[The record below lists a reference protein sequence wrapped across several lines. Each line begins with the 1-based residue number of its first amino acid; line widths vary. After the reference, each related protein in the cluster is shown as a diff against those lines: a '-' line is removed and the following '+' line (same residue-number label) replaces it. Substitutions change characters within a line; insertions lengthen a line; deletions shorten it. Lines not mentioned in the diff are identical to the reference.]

1 MPDGTTTGDRV
12 DAIQEAWRRER
23 PDIDVS
29 SIAVLTRALVIG
41 RHLQKARDR
50 ALRELG
56 TDTPTL
62 DVLATLRRAGE
73 PYRLRTS
80 DIEVASP
87 VTAGAISQRLD
98 RLEARGLVTRER
110 DDADRRVIHV
120 TLTRKGRDLIDGIVA
135 GLMER
140 EDVLL
145 TPLSQREQATLQ
157 RLLTRWLRWL
167 EDGYADAATRTA
179 AGAAVD
185 AMPSKPTTAV
195 SPARSTSSRSS
206 RTR

>member
-1 MPDGTTTGDRV
+1 MRGGHSKTTDHV
-12 DAIQEAWRRER
+12 DSLMAAWRRER

-29 SIAVLTRALVIG
+29 SIAVLTRALLIG
-41 RHLQKARDR
+41 RRLQKARDR

-62 DVLATLRRAGE
+62 DVLATLRRAGS

-80 DIEVASP
+80 EIEAATL

-98 RLEARGLVTRER
+98 RLEARGLVRRIR
-110 DDADRRVIHV
+110 DDRDKRVIHIS
-120 TLTRKGRDLIDGIVA
+120 LTTHGRELVDGVVA

-140 EDVLL
+140 EELLL
-145 TPLSQREQATLQ
+145 TPFPERDRRTLE

-167 EDGYADAATRTA
+167 EENEIRER
-179 AGAAVD
+179 AGAGGA
-185 AMPSKPTTAV
+185 AKQAHS
-195 SPARSTSSRSS
+195 SGTS
-206 RTR
+206 

>member
-1 MPDGTTTGDRV
+1 MASEVTTSAERDRV
-12 DAIQEAWRRER
+12 DGVIDAWRRER

-29 SIAVLTRALVIG
+29 SIAVLTRALLIG

-62 DVLATLRRAGE
+62 EVLATLRRAGT

-80 DIEVASP
+80 EIEAASS

-98 RLEARGLVTRER
+98 RLEARGFVRRTR
-110 DDADRRVIHV
+110 DDVDKRVIHIS
-120 TLTRKGRDLIDGIVA
+120 LTKKGRDLIDAVVA

-140 EDVLL
+140 EELLL
-145 TPLSQREQATLQ
+145 TPFNERERKTLE
-157 RLLTRWLRWL
+157 RLLTRWLRWF
-167 EDGYADAATRTA
+167 E
-179 AGAAVD
+179 
-185 AMPSKPTTAV
+185 KQ
-195 SPARSTSSRSS
+195 
-206 RTR
+206 